1 MASSGTMSSPAG
13 GASSSN
19 AASGSRPRQAIWE
32 ATAWRSEENA
42 PASIRMRV
50 RLPVGR

>member
-1 MASSGTMSSPAG
+1 MASSGTVSSPAR

-19 AASGSRPRQAIWE
+19 AVAGSRPCQAIWE

-42 PASIRMRV
+42 PASIRMRL
-50 RLPVGR
+50 RRPVGR